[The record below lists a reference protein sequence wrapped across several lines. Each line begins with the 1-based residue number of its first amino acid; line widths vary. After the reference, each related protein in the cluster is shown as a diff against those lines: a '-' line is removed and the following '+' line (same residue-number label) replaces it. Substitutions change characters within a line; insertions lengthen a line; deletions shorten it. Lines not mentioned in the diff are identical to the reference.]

1 MKRTR
6 LFFLTLFALVLAA
19 RLCHLDILWAEE
31 TLPLAAARQMLH
43 GKALYRDIWFDK
55 PPLLAW
61 TYLAWGA
68 RDGFPLRLA
77 GALYALLACWV
88 AWRFAH
94 ELWGRREAFWA
105 AGLLAFYLIFDI
117 PSAVTPLAADLL
129 MLAPHMAAVWLAWRG
144 RAFWSG
150 ILAGIAFLVNAKG
163 VFVLAACAIW
173 DVRALPMLLAGFAIP
188 NALAAALLWNQGALG
203 PYYEQVWQ
211 WGRRY
216 VAAATP
222 AAGLFRT
229 AHWLGFHAPIAIAG
243 LWFWWRDPKADR
255 LRWAVWAALAGVAV
269 AAGGR
274 FFPRYYF
281 QLLPLA
287 ALAGA
292 RGFAL
297 LGGRRA
303 LALGALLL
311 VPMVRFGP
319 RYALLAHDLVEGRPS
334 RWADLAMDRDSRNAA
349 RFARPFSAPGDTLF
363 VWGFRP
369 ELYVYTGLPAATRYL
384 DSQPLTGV
392 PADRHLTEWQPV
404 EGEATATRRAE
415 LARSH
420 PTIVMDGLGPINPRL
435 AIGAYADLG
444 PWLAQ
449 YREVARTDLTV
460 IYIRK

>member
-1 MKRTR
+1 
-6 LFFLTLFALVLAA
+6 
-19 RLCHLDILWAEE
+19 
-31 TLPLAAARQMLH
+31 
-43 GKALYRDIWFDK
+43 
-55 PPLLAW
+55 
-61 TYLAWGA
+61 
-68 RDGFPLRLA
+68 
-77 GALYALLACWV
+77 
-88 AWRFAH
+88 
-94 ELWGRREAFWA
+94 
-105 AGLLAFYLIFDI
+105 
-117 PSAVTPLAADLL
+117 
-129 MLAPHMAAVWLAWRG
+129 
-144 RAFWSG
+144 
-150 ILAGIAFLVNAKG
+150 
-163 VFVLAACAIW
+163 
-173 DVRALPMLLAGFAIP
+173 MLLAGFVIP
-188 NALAAALLWNQGALG
+188 NALAAVLLWSQGALG
-203 PYYEQVWQ
+203 AYYEQVWQ

-222 AAGLFRT
+222 AAGLLRT

-255 LRWAVWAALAGVAV
+255 LRWAVWAALAALAV

-311 VPMVRFGP
+311 VPLVRFGP
-319 RYALLAHDLVEGRPS
+319 RYALLARGLVEGRPS

-349 RFARPFSAPGDTLF
+349 RLARPWNAPGNTLF

-404 EGEATATRRAE
+404 EGEATAARRAE

-444 PWLAQ
+444 PWLGQ